1 MAAAYINHKFQLKQ
15 FNWLPFNRFKALHG
29 MICYDGYINSDTL
42 L

>member
-1 MAAAYINHKFQLKQ
+1 MVAAYINHKFQLK
-15 FNWLPFNRFKALHG
+15 LPFNRFKALHV